1 MATLKTL
8 SVCVLLSVCAFIP
21 NKALAAPAKKCDE
34 LTAMPF
40 GADVKIESAKLVAAT
55 ANLREHCDI
64 RGVIWP
70 EARFA
75 LKLPTDWN
83 NRFQMIGNGGWAG
96 AIGNVDG
103 AVRDGYAATSTDTG
117 HDAQKEPGATFAYPS
132 ATNPN
137 AARKVVDHG
146 YLAVHETA
154 LLAKKVIRAYY
165 GADPRY
171 SYWVGCSTGGRE
183 GLMEAQRYPE
193 DFDGYV
199 VGAPVLFLSGLQMK
213 AIWNYQ
219 AVGDGP
225 GKITPA
231 KLPALAKGVYDRCDA
246 IDGLKDGLIENPL
259 KCDFDPGRDLE
270 HCSGS
275 DDSPNCFT
283 SAQVAALKKVYD
295 GPRDSKG
302 KQLFPGMPPG
312 GEAFAT
318 AAGGRG
324 GTPQARSG
332 WDGSLANSFGLANS
346 FMQYM
351 AFDPAPGPT
360 WDYHSYNFDTDPQRM
375 SAVALRIDAT
385 IPDLT
390 AVKMRGA
397 KIVHYHGWADPGVS
411 AKMSVNYYEAAMQA
425 MGEKETKDFYRFFPV
440 PGMFHCGGGPGCG
453 NVDWLSAAVDWVE
466 HGKAPEMLIGGHV
479 EGGKTTRTRPICM
492 YPTQAVYKGS
502 GSIDEAANF
511 SCAQK

>member
-1 MATLKTL
+1 MNGHMATLKIL
-8 SVCVLLSVCAFIP
+8 SAFTLLSAAAF
-21 NKALAAPAKKCDE
+21 AAPVKPCAE
-34 LTAMPF
+34 LASMNF
-40 GADVKIESAKLVAAT
+40 GADVKFESAKLVAAT
-55 ANLREHCDI
+55 PNLREHCEL

-70 EARFA
+70 ESRFVI
-75 LKLPTDWN
+75 KLPTDWN
-83 NRFQMIGNGGWAG
+83 NRFQMLGNGGWAG
-96 AIGNVDG
+96 TITNVDG

-117 HDAQKEPGATFAYPS
+117 HDAQKEPQAIFAYPS

-137 AARKVVDHG
+137 AARKVIDHG
-146 YLAVHETA
+146 YLSVHETA

-171 SYWVGCSTGGRE
+171 SYWVGCSTGGRQ

-199 VGAPVLFLSGLQMK
+199 IGAPVLFISGLQMK
-213 AIWNYQ
+213 AIWNWL

-225 GKITPA
+225 GKIAPA
-231 KLPALAKGVYDRCDA
+231 KLPALAKGVYDHCDA

-259 KCDFDPGRDLE
+259 KCDFDPARDLE
-270 HCSGS
+270 HCAGS

-283 SAQVAALKKVYD
+283 SAQIAALKRVYD

-302 KQLFPGMPPG
+302 RQLFPGVPPG
-312 GEAFAT
+312 GEAFA
-318 AAGGRG
+318 AGARG
-324 GTPQARSG
+324 GQPRSG
-332 WDGSLANSFGLANS
+332 WDGTLANSFNIADS
-346 FMQYM
+346 FMKYM
-351 AFDPAPGPT
+351 AFDPPSGPT
-360 WDYHSYNFDTDPQRM
+360 WDFHTYNFDTDPQRM
-375 SAVALRIDAT
+375 SEVATILDAT

-397 KIVHYHGWADPGVS
+397 KIVHYHGWADPSVS
-411 AKMSVNYYEAAMQA
+411 AKMSVNYYEAAMKT
-425 MGEKETKDFYRFFPV
+425 MGDAATKDFYRFFPV

-453 NVDWLSAAVDWVE
+453 NVDWLSAVVDWVE
-466 HGKAPEMLIGGHV
+466 HGKAPEMLIGAHI

-492 YPTQAVYKGS
+492 FPTQAVYKGS

-511 SCAQK
+511 TCQVRN

>member
-1 MATLKTL
+1 MDGHMATLKIVTAL
-8 SVCVLLSVCAFIP
+8 AVISAA
-21 NKALAAPAKKCDE
+21 ALAAPVKPCSE
-34 LTAMPF
+34 LATMSF
-40 GADVKIESAKLVAAT
+40 GEDVKIESAKLAPAA
-55 ANLREHCDI
+55 ANLREHCEVS
-64 RGVIWP
+64 GVIWP
-70 EARFA
+70 EARFVI
-75 LKLPTDWN
+75 KLPTDWN
-83 NRFQMIGNGGWAG
+83 NRFQMLGNGGWAG
-96 AIGNVDG
+96 TITNVDG
-103 AVRDGYAATSTDTG
+103 AVREGYAATSTDTG
-117 HDAQKEPGATFAYPS
+117 HDARKEPQAIFAYRS
-132 ATNPN
+132 AENPN
-137 AARKVVDHG
+137 AERKVIDHG

-199 VGAPVLFLSGLQMK
+199 IGAPVLNISGLQMK
-213 AIWNYQ
+213 AIWNWL

-225 GKITPA
+225 GKIPQA
-231 KLPALAKGVYDRCDA
+231 KLPALAKGVYDHCDA

-259 KCDFDPGRDLE
+259 KCDFDPARDLE

-275 DDSPNCFT
+275 DDSANCFT
-283 SAQVAALKKVYD
+283 SAQIAALKKVYQ
-295 GPRDSKG
+295 GPRDSQG
-302 KQLFPGMPPG
+302 RQLFPGLAPG
-312 GEAFAT
+312 GEAFA
-318 AAGGRG
+318 AGARG
-324 GTPQARSG
+324 GQARSG
-332 WDGSLANSFGLANS
+332 WDGTLANSFNIADS
-346 FMQYM
+346 FFKYM
-351 AFDPAPGPT
+351 AFDPAPGPN
-360 WDYHSYNFDTDPQRM
+360 WDFHSYNFDTDPQRM
-375 SAVALRIDAT
+375 TEVSRILDAT

-397 KIVHYHGWADPGVS
+397 KIVHYHGWSDPSVT
-411 AKMSVNYYEAAMQA
+411 AKMSVNYYEAAMKT

-453 NVDWLSAAVDWVE
+453 NVDWLTAVVNWVE
-466 HGKAPEMLIGGHV
+466 HGKAPEMLVGAHI

-511 SCAQK
+511 TCQQK